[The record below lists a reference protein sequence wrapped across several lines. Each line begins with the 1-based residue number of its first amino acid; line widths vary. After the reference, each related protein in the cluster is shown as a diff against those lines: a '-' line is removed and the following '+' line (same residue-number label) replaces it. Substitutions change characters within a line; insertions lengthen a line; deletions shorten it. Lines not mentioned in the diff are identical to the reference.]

1 MKLLY
6 WDIDGTMIN
15 TGMAG
20 MHAIYDVFHR
30 LMGDDTAIPH
40 ISAGGRTDNYICQQL
55 LYQSRGVMPTDEEVF
70 AFCREYEQ
78 SLLTWLKKTRES
90 SRVLKNVKENLDYF
104 HRDPQVV
111 QLLMTGNSR

>member
-30 LMGDDTAIPH
+30 LMGDNTAIPH
-40 ISAGGRTDNYICQQL
+40 ISAGGRT
-55 LYQSRGVMPTDEEVF
+55 VTDD
-70 AFCREYEQ
+70 R
-78 SLLTWLKKTRES
+78 
-90 SRVLKNVKENLDYF
+90 
-104 HRDPQVV
+104 
-111 QLLMTGNSR
+111 